1 MYLFYF
7 DLVFIRCILKALN
20 TSWRSSSI
28 LSTHFVGVEFSLPST
43 NECCLNSV
51 SYLTKSKVFSVLAF
65 LIWSLSQQATI
76 IPKPEWS
83 GHFGGTLKLQSP
95 PFRVTKRR
103 SRWNLPRC
111 RDQPDPVF
119 FKGWALVVL
128 SLFQLFDQLSEHAFN
143 FFPEMFR
150 GHSYKWTHS
159 PCFFNP
165 SDLFV
170 GEQIVLNL

>member
-1 MYLFYF
+1 MYFFYF

-103 SRWNLPRC
+103 SRWKFAQVSWPTRSRFLQGLGTCCTVAFPTLR
-111 RDQPDPVF
+111 PTF
-119 FKGWALVVL
+119 WACVQFL
-128 SLFQLFDQLSEHAFN
+128 SWDVS
-143 FFPEMFR
+143 
-150 GHSYKWTHS
+150 GT
-159 PCFFNP
+159 
-165 SDLFV
+165 
-170 GEQIVLNL
+170 